1 MQLLVEQLREF
12 KWWEKKV
19 QLYSLFSTK
28 KTIYDT
34 KHWLSGEHV
43 IKNPHFTPKCSPD
56 VSLVGREGRETEGE
70 KKGGKGR
77 GEEVWH
83 FLELRSPENRSTSPR
98 PELKFLMENFDIAE
112 TSLYTKS
119 LPSRLLIIIF
129 SIPQM
134 VEPANCVK
142 EDTNVDVHQ
151 DFRDIAVNLYF

>member
-1 MQLLVEQLREF
+1 
-12 KWWEKKV
+12 
-19 QLYSLFSTK
+19 
-28 KTIYDT
+28 
-34 KHWLSGEHV
+34 
-43 IKNPHFTPKCSPD
+43 
-56 VSLVGREGRETEGE
+56 
-70 KKGGKGR
+70 
-77 GEEVWH
+77 
-83 FLELRSPENRSTSPR
+83 
-98 PELKFLMENFDIAE
+98 MENFDIAE